1 MTIPLQ
7 RGKSVRV
14 SPSSCS
20 QLLIRP
26 SPRSGL
32 GRALSGIHNDYDY
45 GVDYEDELSEKV
57 EVPEG
62 FGLMGIV
69 MIKRSF
75 FQQGIICNLDF

>member
-26 SPRSGL
+26 RPLSGL
-32 GRALSGIHNDYDY
+32 GRALSRIHNHYNYGVDYDYDY
-45 GVDYEDELSEKV
+45 GYDYVPSSSFVLVLALVLVEL
-57 EVPEG
+57 
-62 FGLMGIV
+62 
-69 MIKRSF
+69 
-75 FQQGIICNLDF
+75 

>member
-26 SPRSGL
+26 SPLSGL
-32 GRALSGIHNDYDY
+32 GRALSTIHNDYGEQDT
-45 GVDYEDELSEKV
+45 
-57 EVPEG
+57 
-62 FGLMGIV
+62 
-69 MIKRSF
+69 
-75 FQQGIICNLDF
+75 